1 MKVMTFI
8 GARPQFVK
16 SSVISSALNDRG
28 VQEIIVHSGQHYDF
42 NLSDIFFKELELKT
56 PNYNLNVGSLS
67 NLSQIAQMMI
77 KLEEVI
83 LLENPS
89 LLLVYGDTNTTLAGA
104 LVASKLLVPVFHIES
119 GLRCYDRSVPEETNR
134 VITDHL
140 STVLFCISKSSMVN
154 LINEGVK
161 NNVVFSG
168 DVMFDVYL
176 KYSPMVRF
184 ERVLGLLDE
193 NTLNYKQLK
202 VLDYNLLT
210 IHREENTRDAKSL
223 SLLLDKINRSNFIS
237 IFPVHPRTKKLISEM
252 QDTYSNII
260 FIDPVSYIDMLSLI
274 KFCRKVIT
282 DSGGLLR
289 EAYFSKKQIITLRK
303 SIEIQET
310 LEFNINQLVHNDYSS
325 LIEKI
330 DSNLNIIDCSDGV
343 GNMLSSEKIFG
354 SIIINPSISVL
365 IIFI

>member
-1 MKVMTFI
+1 MKVMTFL

-16 SSVISSALNDRG
+16 SSTISSALHERG

-42 NLSDIFFKELELKT
+42 NMSDIFFKELELKT
-56 PNYNLNVGSLS
+56 PKYNLNVGSIS
-67 NLSQIAQMMI
+67 NLSQIARMI
-77 KLEEVI
+77 LKLEEVI

-140 STVLFCISKSSMVN
+140 STVLFCISKSSIVN

-168 DVMFDVYL
+168 DVMFDVYM
-176 KYSPMVRF
+176 KYSPLVSF
-184 ERVLGLLDE
+184 DRVLGLIDE
-193 NTLNYKQLK
+193 TNLNYKKLK
-202 VLDYNLLT
+202 ISDYNLLT
-210 IHREENTRDAKSL
+210 IHREENTRDTKSI
-223 SLLLDKINRSNFIS
+223 SLLLDKINQSKHIS
-237 IFPVHPRTKKLISEM
+237 IFPVHPRTKKLICGM
-252 QDTYSNII
+252 QYKYRNII
-260 FIDPVSYIDMLSLI
+260 FIDPVSYVDMLSLI

-289 EAYFSKKQIITLRK
+289 EAYYSKKQIITLRR
-303 SIEIQET
+303 SIEIEET
-310 LEFNINQLVHNDYSS
+310 LDFNINQLVYNDFSS
-325 LIEKI
+325 FIDKI
-330 DSNLNIIDCSDGV
+330 DSDLNIDSASFHPFYGT
-343 GNMLSSEKIFG
+343 GG
-354 SIIINPSISVL
+354 ASIL
-365 IIFI
+365 IADYIVNYLNGKGT